1 MIHRCTGALFGFET
15 CLETRST
22 RPILENTFRAS
33 HRTRGKTVILF
44 GILTH
49 GMTSYLKIPNL
60 HPTGRFPKGRIFRQ
74 LPRFIRGSVTGVYNS
89 RPSVPLK
96 NHYIPLRSDLSVKS
110 DPVCR
115 RGHCS
120 ARGRGRGR
128 TMSTTD
134 EDPDKMVKNSWTPEV
149 RSLMPSRV
157 PPARDAS
164 GARGTPLNRREVISL
179 LPRLREE
186 GRRRAASRSI
196 AIETPKSASRVHPA
210 HCPHPQTQEDALL
223 REQIDKHGGPGN
235 WTAIAEALVGRSS
248 KSCRLR
254 CARPRT
260 HPRARDAAGIDVRSP
275 RAPPVISRRAARAFP
290 GLILER
296 RPPPP
301 PRVPSRPFPFS
312 NQPLAFVLAFVP
324 ILVIPSE
331 HTQVVQPAQ
340 PHGEARAVHRRG
352 GQGNP
357 RRACRVRQQVGGH
370 LPRHPRQV
378 RQRRARPAAHAQ
390 TKIQHARHRFA
401 RFRSVLSSRRR

>member
-1 MIHRCTGALFGFET
+1 M
-15 CLETRST
+15 
-22 RPILENTFRAS
+22 
-33 HRTRGKTVILF
+33 
-44 GILTH
+44 
-49 GMTSYLKIPNL
+49 
-60 HPTGRFPKGRIFRQ
+60 
-74 LPRFIRGSVTGVYNS
+74 
-89 RPSVPLK
+89 
-96 NHYIPLRSDLSVKS
+96 
-110 DPVCR
+110 
-115 RGHCS
+115 
-120 ARGRGRGR
+120 RGRGRGR

-149 RSLMPSRV
+149 RSFTPSRV
-157 PPARDAS
+157 SPARDAS
-164 GARGTPLNRREVISL
+164 GARGAPLNRREVISL

-196 AIETPKSASRVHPA
+196 AIETPNSASRVHPA
-210 HCPHPQTQEDALL
+210 HCPHPQTQEDVLL

-260 HPRARDAAGIDVRSP
+260 HPRARDAAGIAVRSP
-275 RAPPVISRRAARAFP
+275 RPPPVISRRAARAFP

-301 PRVPSRPFPFS
+301 PRAPSRPFPFS
-312 NQPLAFVLAFVP
+312 NQPLAFVP

-390 TKIQHARHRFA
+390 TKIQHARHPFA
-401 RFRSVLSSRRR
+401 RFHAVLSSRDAEPSFRRSRPQSPEPSRVSSKPPSRICRSRSRENLENRGFSVSLFRQSDECLFFASRDRDGA

>member
-1 MIHRCTGALFGFET
+1 M
-15 CLETRST
+15 
-22 RPILENTFRAS
+22 
-33 HRTRGKTVILF
+33 
-44 GILTH
+44 
-49 GMTSYLKIPNL
+49 
-60 HPTGRFPKGRIFRQ
+60 
-74 LPRFIRGSVTGVYNS
+74 
-89 RPSVPLK
+89 
-96 NHYIPLRSDLSVKS
+96 
-110 DPVCR
+110 
-115 RGHCS
+115 
-120 ARGRGRGR
+120 
-128 TMSTTD
+128 
-134 EDPDKMVKNSWTPEV
+134 
-149 RSLMPSRV
+149 
-157 PPARDAS
+157 
-164 GARGTPLNRREVISL
+164 
-179 LPRLREE
+179 
-186 GRRRAASRSI
+186 
-196 AIETPKSASRVHPA
+196 
-210 HCPHPQTQEDALL
+210 L

-260 HPRARDAAGIDVRSP
+260 HPRARDAAGIAVRSP
-275 RAPPVISRRAARAFP
+275 RPPPVISRRAARAFP

-312 NQPLAFVLAFVP
+312 NQPLAFVP

-378 RQRRARPAAHAQ
+378 RQRRARPAAHAR
-390 TKIQHARHRFA
+390 TKIQHARHPFA
-401 RFRSVLSSRRR
+401 RFHAVLSSRDAEPSFRRSRTPARNLRAFLRNPPRGSADRVRGKTSCAAFRSRFSPIGRMSVFRITRPRRRLKLKGRASVETRGVFVFVRATDGETRAERTARALPHTSDDTSRSSSRRRLTENEITPSRVSCVVSSLRLFTSQDG

>member
-1 MIHRCTGALFGFET
+1 M
-15 CLETRST
+15 
-22 RPILENTFRAS
+22 
-33 HRTRGKTVILF
+33 
-44 GILTH
+44 
-49 GMTSYLKIPNL
+49 
-60 HPTGRFPKGRIFRQ
+60 
-74 LPRFIRGSVTGVYNS
+74 
-89 RPSVPLK
+89 
-96 NHYIPLRSDLSVKS
+96 
-110 DPVCR
+110 
-115 RGHCS
+115 
-120 ARGRGRGR
+120 
-128 TMSTTD
+128 
-134 EDPDKMVKNSWTPEV
+134 
-149 RSLMPSRV
+149 
-157 PPARDAS
+157 
-164 GARGTPLNRREVISL
+164 
-179 LPRLREE
+179 
-186 GRRRAASRSI
+186 
-196 AIETPKSASRVHPA
+196 
-210 HCPHPQTQEDALL
+210 L

-260 HPRARDAAGIDVRSP
+260 HPRARDAAGIAVRSP
-275 RAPPVISRRAARAFP
+275 RPPPVISRRAARAFP

-312 NQPLAFVLAFVP
+312 NQPLAFVP

-378 RQRRARPAAHAQ
+378 RQRLARPAAHAR
-390 TKIQHARHRFA
+390 TKIQHARHPFA
-401 RFRSVLSSRRR
+401 RFHAVLSSRDAEPSFRRSRTPARNLRAFLRNPPRGSADRVRGKTSCLRLFGLAFSPIGRMSVFRITRPRRRLKLKGRASVETRGVFVRVTDGETRAERTARALPHTSDDMSRSSSTTTDRKRNHPVSCVSCVVSSLRLRSQDG

>member
-1 MIHRCTGALFGFET
+1 
-15 CLETRST
+15 
-22 RPILENTFRAS
+22 
-33 HRTRGKTVILF
+33 
-44 GILTH
+44 
-49 GMTSYLKIPNL
+49 MTIYLKIPNL
-60 HPTGRFPKGRIFRQ
+60 HPTERFPKGRIFRQ

-96 NHYIPLRSDLSVKS
+96 NYIPLRSDLSVKS

-149 RSLMPSRV
+149 RSFMPSRV
-157 PPARDAS
+157 SPARDAS
-164 GARGTPLNRREVISL
+164 GARGAPLNRREVISL

-248 KSCRLR
+248 KSCSVDAIRFARRITR
-254 CARPRT
+254 C
-260 HPRARDAAGIDVRSP
+260 H
-275 RAPPVISRRAARAFP
+275 
-290 GLILER
+290 ER
-296 RPPPP
+296 QELHLLPP
-301 PRVPSRPFPFS
+301 PRQRLPQNRPRGTANGWRGS
-312 NQPLAFVLAFVP
+312 L
-324 ILVIPSE
+324 
-331 HTQVVQPAQ
+331 PA
-340 PHGEARAVHRRG
+340 PTAEASMPKT
-352 GQGNP
+352 N
-357 RRACRVRQQVGGH
+357 
-370 LPRHPRQV
+370 
-378 RQRRARPAAHAQ
+378 
-390 TKIQHARHRFA
+390 K
-401 RFRSVLSSRRR
+401 

>member
-1 MIHRCTGALFGFET
+1 M
-15 CLETRST
+15 
-22 RPILENTFRAS
+22 
-33 HRTRGKTVILF
+33 
-44 GILTH
+44 
-49 GMTSYLKIPNL
+49 
-60 HPTGRFPKGRIFRQ
+60 
-74 LPRFIRGSVTGVYNS
+74 
-89 RPSVPLK
+89 
-96 NHYIPLRSDLSVKS
+96 
-110 DPVCR
+110 
-115 RGHCS
+115 
-120 ARGRGRGR
+120 RGRGRGR

-149 RSLMPSRV
+149 RSFTPSRV
-157 PPARDAS
+157 SPARDAS
-164 GARGTPLNRREVISL
+164 GARGAPLNRREVISL

-196 AIETPKSASRVHPA
+196 AIETPNSAYRVHPA
-210 HCPHPQTQEDALL
+210 HCPHPQTQEDVLL

-260 HPRARDAAGIDVRSP
+260 HPRARDAAGIAVRSP
-275 RAPPVISRRAARAFP
+275 RPPPVISRRAARAFP

-312 NQPLAFVLAFVP
+312 NQPLAFVP

-370 LPRHPRQV
+370 LPRYPRQV
-378 RQRRARPAAHAQ
+378 RQRRARPAAHAR
-390 TKIQHARHRFA
+390 TKIQHARYPSRDSVRSFRRATLNRRFVVHAPQPGTFA
-401 RFRSVLSSRRR
+401 RFFETPLADLPIAFAGKPRSRLFGLAFSPIGRMSVFRITRPRRRLKLKGRASVETRGVFVFRTRDRRRDARRTYGARSSSYVRRYVSIELDDD